1 MGRFARRVGGDKGFG
16 AKPLSKLWKASFSM
30 KPAKIVSLL
39 GLLLV
44 LSGMGFAYLG
54 FDVGLQQHTDMRDA
68 LVVASGTTQ
77 MVCATVCISVGILVW
92 AISVNQPQAEVYG

>member
-1 MGRFARRVGGDKGFG
+1 MVRFAGRGGSEKGGGGDK
-16 AKPLSKLWKASFSM
+16 PRSKWKASFSM

-44 LSGMGFAYLG
+44 MSGMGFAYLG
-54 FDVGLQQHTDMRDA
+54 FDVGLQKHSDMRDA
-68 LVVASGTTQ
+68 LLVASGSIQ

-92 AISVNQPQAEVYG
+92 AISVNQPPADVYG